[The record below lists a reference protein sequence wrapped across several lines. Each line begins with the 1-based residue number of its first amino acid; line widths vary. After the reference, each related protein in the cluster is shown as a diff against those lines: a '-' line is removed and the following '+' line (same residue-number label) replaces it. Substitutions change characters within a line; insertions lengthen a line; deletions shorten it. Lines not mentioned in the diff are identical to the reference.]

1 MEANALIKKD
11 SVKETSKKFLD
22 WAISD
27 NIMQKYAQNYPI
39 VATGT
44 GDNIPA
50 GYSSNPLDQLMD
62 NIDFNKAAKER
73 DSILKKWS
81 DRYDGKSEAA
91 EE

>member
-1 MEANALIKKD
+1 
-11 SVKETSKKFLD
+11 
-22 WAISD
+22 
-27 NIMQKYAQNYPI
+27 MQKYAQNYPI

-73 DSILKKWS
+73 F
-81 DRYDGKSEAA
+81 YSE
-91 EE
+91 EMV